1 MMIRGEYNMTINL
14 KEKNGC
20 ISAILHKVMNIII
33 IAAIFFFI
41 VWVEADAANF
51 NYAIGLYGGLA
62 PSIGNDLQS
71 YRQYYQYGSQSGIDG
86 INRTQDGYETTNIDR
101 LLGLGWGISFKALL
115 FENYQIRLAV
125 NYVRGM
131 WGGEGTTLYGGVPTI
146 LDCDYSFR
154 MYDVP
159 LTFGISIPFWKDV
172 KISFNCGAAFAYGW
186 YQNSFTENST
196 TTYKGK
202 FSGRGYPLV
211 ILLEAE
217 YFLTD
222 KIAVTSSL
230 SYYRGS
236 TTLIE
241 DDYDNDGDTDYARLN
256 FTGYRFSLGA
266 VYYFIAI

>member
-1 MMIRGEYNMTINL
+1 MMRRDYKHNKHTSGVL
-14 KEKNGC
+14 VKFQWF
-20 ISAILHKVMNIII
+20 I
-33 IAAIFFFI
+33 IAVVLFFI
-41 VWVEADAANF
+41 LPHAVNAANV
-51 NYAIGLYGGLA
+51 NYAVGLYMGLA
-62 PSIGNDLQS
+62 PSLGNDLQS
-71 YRQYYQYGSQSGIDG
+71 YQQYYVYGSQSGIDG
-86 INRTQDGYETTNIDR
+86 INRTQDGYETSNIDR

-131 WGGEGTTLYGGVPTI
+131 WGGEGTTLYGGAPNI

-186 YQNSFTENST
+186 YQNRFTENYT

-202 FSGRGYPLV
+202 FAGRAYPLV

-217 YFLTD
+217 YFFTD
-222 KIAVTSSL
+222 KIAATSSL
-230 SYYRGS
+230 SYYRGA
-236 TTLIE
+236 TTLVE
-241 DDYDNDGDTDYARLN
+241 DDHDADGNIDYARLN
-256 FTGYRFSLGA
+256 FTGYRFNLGA
-266 VYYFIAI
+266 VYYFISI